1 MMNLPHD
8 LILASKSPR
17 RQQILREL
25 RLNFRIETLEVD
37 ESFDDQLPSD
47 EVAEYLAKKKNEAY
61 RQKFTR
67 EIIITADTTVLIGD
81 KILNKPNDRDEAE
94 EMIRTLSG
102 HTHKVISGVAI
113 SMPGRKDI
121 ISFSETT
128 QVTFTRLENHEIAY
142 YIDQFQPYD
151 KAGAYGIQEWIGLI
165 AIERIDGSY
174 QNVVG
179 LPSHRLYHELKK
191 LT

>member
-17 RQQILREL
+17 RQQILRDL
-25 RLNFRIETLEVD
+25 GLNFRIETLEVD
-37 ESFDDQLPSD
+37 ESFDDQLPSVA
-47 EVAEYLAKKKNEAY
+47 VAEYLAKKKNEAY
-61 RQKFTR
+61 RQKFTK

-81 KILNKPNDRDEAE
+81 KILNKPADRDEAE
-94 EMIRTLSG
+94 EMIRSLSG
-102 HTHKVISGVAI
+102 NIHKVITGVAI
-113 SMPGRKDI
+113 SIPGRQDF

-128 QVTFTRLENHEIAY
+128 KVTFTRLENHEIDF

-165 AIERIDGSY
+165 AIERIEGSY

-191 LT
+191 LA